1 MLTTPS
7 NILELDFDS
16 PISGHGTLMTRDDVM
31 AFRSQTIAVRQR
43 MTRVI
48 GEGMTKDEA
57 PDRIVTPSLNW
68 TQATDGLF
76 MRRSLPGFYDETAA
90 ER

>member
-1 MLTTPS
+1 
-7 NILELDFDS
+7 
-16 PISGHGTLMTRDDVM
+16 
-31 AFRSQTIAVRQR
+31 